1 MRRGWAGVSGL
12 LRFRGIRKIVV
23 MSWEEL
29 EITYETNYLSGSKI

>member
-29 EITYETNYLSGSKI
+29 EDYETNYLSGSKI